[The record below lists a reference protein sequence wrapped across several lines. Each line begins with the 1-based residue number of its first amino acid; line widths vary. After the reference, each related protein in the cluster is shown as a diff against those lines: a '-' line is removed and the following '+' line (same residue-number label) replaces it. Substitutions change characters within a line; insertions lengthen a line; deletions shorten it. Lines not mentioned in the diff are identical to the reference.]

1 MSRGQVQ
8 LLNRSFLGGFLSAQ
22 ETAWLLGISTD
33 ELRIISQAKAI
44 DALWEV
50 LNPKERRRVLS
61 KVTMLAPLGSP
72 TKNAEKRWDPDIV
85 HARGADVEWLDKAIR
100 TIRLHLALV
109 KKAGNPVPEPSNE
122 GETEQP
128 EDGIPTPNTAE
139 ASP

>member
-109 KKAGNPVPEPSNE
+109 KKGGKSTPDLANE
-122 GETEQP
+122 GQAEQP
-128 EDGIPTPNTAE
+128 QDGTPTRHPAE
-139 ASP
+139 VLP